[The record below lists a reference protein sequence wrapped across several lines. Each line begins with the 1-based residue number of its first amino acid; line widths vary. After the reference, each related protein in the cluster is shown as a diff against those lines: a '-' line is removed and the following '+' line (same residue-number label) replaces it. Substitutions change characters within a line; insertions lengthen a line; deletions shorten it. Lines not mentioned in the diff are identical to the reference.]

1 MNRSPIRIVLVLLF
15 LQTAS
20 GCIEVRGK
28 HSIMRLWADYNSHQQ
43 PALSLEKVYHQPYK
57 ASRVQYFRWMYNK
70 PAGKLSGDEQLLL
83 DHQVQDSPQP
93 AVAADDAPSG
103 SDKTASPPKTM
114 EHPSHKD
121 DALLNLLPMAPMEP
135 RKLDS
140 AIEGPTAET
149 PSEIQLLFHPA
160 QNRRNTSV
168 NASAPS
174 GETAF
179 RVPANQRPVGSW
191 LFVKPR

>member
-1 MNRSPIRIVLVLLF
+1 MNRFSVRIVVVLLC

-28 HSIMRLWADYNSHQQ
+28 HSIMRLWADYNSHRQ

-70 PAGKLSGDEQLLL
+70 PAGSLSGDEQLLL

-103 SDKTASPPKTM
+103 SDKTASPPKTR
-114 EHPSHKD
+114 EHPPKTD
-121 DALLNLLPMAPMEP
+121 DALLDSLPMTPMEP
-135 RKLDS
+135 RQLDPS
-140 AIEGPTAET
+140 IEGPTAET
-149 PSEIQLLFHPA
+149 PSEIQLLLHPA
-160 QNRRNTSV
+160 QDRRNTSV
-168 NASAPS
+168 NESARS
-174 GETAF
+174 DETAF
-179 RVPANQRPVGSW
+179 RIPATRRPVGSW
-191 LFVKPR
+191 LFAKPR

>member
-70 PAGKLSGDEQLLL
+70 PAGSLSGDEQLLL
-83 DHQVQDSPQP
+83 DHQVQDFSQP
-93 AVAADDAPSG
+93 AAAPDDAPFGSG
-103 SDKTASPPKTM
+103 KTESPLKTM
-114 EHPSHKD
+114 ELPPNND
-121 DALLNLLPMAPMEP
+121 DALLDSLPMTPMEP

-140 AIEGPTAET
+140 SIDGPTAGT
-149 PSEIQLLFHPA
+149 PSEIQLLLHPA
-160 QNRRNTSV
+160 QDRRNTSV
-168 NASAPS
+168 NESARS
-174 GETAF
+174 AKTA
-179 RVPANQRPVGSW
+179 VGAPATQRPVGSW
-191 LFVKPR
+191 LFAKPR